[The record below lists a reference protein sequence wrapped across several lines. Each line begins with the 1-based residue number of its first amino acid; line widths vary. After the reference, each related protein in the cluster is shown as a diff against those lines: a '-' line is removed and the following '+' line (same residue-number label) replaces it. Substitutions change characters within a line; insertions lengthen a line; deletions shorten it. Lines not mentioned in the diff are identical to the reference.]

1 MKSIDSH
8 NPRFIFRGLWG
19 VLWICLLFGLPV
31 SALSAIDPPVNEN
44 GQPPTQPAT
53 QEEVE
58 EEKEPIAPEEEEKG
72 EESTAG
78 ATEQELP
85 PPEEAAPSEEKS
97 ESEGEEEEKEK
108 AVAAEAGEQED
119 EAEPPGVTPLQ
130 QNAEEQAEEHA
141 SDEELDAAKQAA
153 MASIGKAGTT
163 TQKADKPA
171 ALGPRT
177 PAGGQRPGAPNGRGA
192 AQGESAAR
200 PGAGQRDG
208 RALNAAGVRPGVGSP
223 PRALP
228 SRPAQTPPGAS
239 SQVQQPT
246 AGPRV
251 PPGHQQP
258 LPGAT
263 PTGQPGRPGT
273 RPGGPTG
280 SGGSTTSTP
289 PLTNTFTTMT
299 FVVGPPDPESKTYRF
314 DYDNTPWSEVLVD
327 FSRVSGL
334 PWLNQPDPPLNDSLT
349 FRSPREF
356 NYAEALEQLNELLL
370 ARPLNKYLVRRKDNY
385 LTINRLPDL
394 MREIP
399 PEKMFITFEE
409 FEAAKLDRF
418 DICLTRFKVPEG
430 WSAFQVIEEFRPMF
444 TDTYGT
450 EVVGE
455 NEIELTGLV
464 EEHYRFRDVIRTVA
478 RKAPPPPDMRPMLVL
493 TPKVAKAVD
502 LANILKQFYPPIAP
516 TARVPGG
523 PGVDQKA
530 DRAKQITILP
540 EPKNNRLIVKAPND
554 ILTEIAQMVDK
565 LDSGAPVEGQSM
577 KVIRLEHASAMM
589 IQAVLKPLFQQQK
602 AGIKQKAAL
611 EYVSP
616 EVDAEYDRDLVAD
629 PAGNSVIVFGSK
641 IGVEKAEALVKQWD
655 VPDTN
660 DLTEIVELKNA
671 EAATVQAAL
680 AALLAPMAQKGVPP
694 PRIAVQSSRKL
705 LISCGKSEI
714 ARIRELID
722 KLDVPHEEDA
732 KEHFVQLRNALP
744 SVVAQTLSQLV
755 GGTAPPRMMPARP
768 AAPGQPQAAMPVQV
782 PGSSIPG
789 GAKFI
794 PDDSTGLLIVYCPD
808 KDWQRIDSL
817 IQTLDGQA
825 SMGTPLLQSFE
836 LKNAKAADVA
846 NMLQQLFPAPAARTP
861 GSPAQ
866 LITVDAFKNAVKV
879 FAKAEFIEK
888 VAPFIEQLDVE
899 SEWPLTVIH
908 LENVQADVIAPI
920 LLQSIGGGGGAAAPR
935 MVMQP
940 GAPGQPPRPVPAP
953 AAAVGGGSN
962 VRIVAE
968 PITNSLLIN
977 APPKELGQIQ
987 DLIAKMEQVGGDK
1000 ADTRVILVP
1009 EHRPAAE
1016 LAEALM
1022 SLVGS
1027 GSPRMPRAGGPQGA
1041 AAAAAAAV
1049 QAAAGGGAVKIVA
1062 SGSRIILSGP
1072 QDEVAK
1078 AITLFYELDVV
1089 DQTAV
1094 SRKYAVEDAEE
1105 DAKKLQAM
1113 LGLSGPSGVPAP
1125 AAPGAPGR
1133 PGAPRPAAAGALS
1146 GGTITIYPDIFANVI
1161 YVRAMPK
1168 DFPEIER
1175 QLQLILGESENVDG
1189 RTIDPVGTIAGL
1201 FVYQLKHKRAWDIG
1215 WTLEDLLSSGPKT
1228 SSSIKFEEGPDEYT
1242 LIVKNCKPA
1251 QKDEVIK
1258 LIEMFDVPDARRKDR
1273 PDMIVVESK
1282 KFSPEQLLLLIQK
1295 NYVSPTGAKLIVGD
1309 LGDLDTRVPVIDIHA
1324 DKEKEETP
1332 QPPTTIG
1339 AIHPCRLPLCL
1350 LPVMLGAAAQQL
1362 DEEPAGVQ
1370 QPGGAAS
1377 SSPSEEG
1384 DAIPPEV
1391 VPTQPA
1397 GEIAATSTQPSQEV
1411 LITLDPDT
1419 GKLIVIGPEKEL
1431 ESISTLVNELTSGE
1445 SPTVYRVFPLKYV
1458 EVNTA
1463 AQLLNNVFNQP
1474 QAIQTPRQRQPRQG
1488 AQAGAPGQPGA
1499 APGQAGGRPGEAGQ
1513 RDARQA
1519 QQQPEPAVVA
1529 APGRVRIVPD
1539 VRTRSLFV
1547 VSPLSD
1553 IPLIIDLLRQIDKE
1567 VPPGEQ
1573 TIRIFKLVT
1582 LDATQVVQN
1591 LRDVLG
1597 LGGAKGVRQ
1606 VMQGQQ
1612 RGQMSPEQQAQMQQQ
1627 MLQMQGQEGQGVLL
1641 TGEENVKLTAVTQTN
1656 SIIAQAPPDT
1666 LNLIESLIND
1676 LEKQPDTTKQEMR
1689 RVPLVNARATDVAA
1703 IVRDIASKV
1712 VPGAPGAAPGA
1723 PGGGARRGGAISVNA
1738 DARTNSV
1745 ILAGQVSDLDAVV
1758 DVVKELDIDDSRG
1771 SNIKQIAVKGDAQAI
1786 ASAIKSVFGGAGP
1799 QQAQDIIITAD
1810 PSTATIVVKAPAPQM
1825 AEIEKQIAEMDSKV
1839 AIEQQRR
1846 SVKMQFGDA
1855 ETIAQN
1861 LQAIFADTRSQRG
1874 AKQNIAIKGVK
1885 SNNTVYVTGA
1895 DDEAFEQI
1903 SAMAREMDA
1912 APSNVQVKS
1921 FPLKYA
1927 SAVDVEQ
1934 KLATMMARAVQTGGL
1949 GNYKL
1954 DLVGVVSDARTNSL
1968 IVTGGPVTFMILD
1981 DVLKQIDVE
1990 PQLRLETKSYAF
2002 KPPIVAGDVARNI
2015 NELFRDDNA
2024 RTTGVN
2030 PPTVTFNSQGNI
2042 VTVNANPTQ
2051 HEKIQRNIVDPLMT
2065 AIGEPLQDYQVL
2077 LQYARADEIKTTI
2090 EDFMNKWRQT
2100 TGNRPQVAFTIT
2112 ADANANMLLINCSP
2126 STKAVF
2132 DKQLAELD
2140 KESVVLAGER
2150 TPRAYV
2156 LKYANPQ
2163 SVQEAINRQFTRT
2176 SGARIAERDQV
2187 TTSVD
2192 ADTRTIVVTANES
2205 NHKKARELIDMMD
2218 VEVSERMTKAFSVQ
2232 FVTPWTMASII
2243 NQQFQGRGGRS
2254 PSDQVTASFED
2265 GTRSIVVTASPKNM
2279 ELVGKLI
2286 SETDRMP
2293 EHGAKETRFMPLKSA
2308 RADELVRP
2316 LTEAVQ
2322 AKTMPDQRGRYP
2334 VSIAADVAS
2343 NNLIVTAVTDM
2354 FADIE
2359 QMVAALD
2366 VAQQGESERVRQI
2379 FKLTFAD
2386 PGSVYNAIVESF
2398 RQIGRSPSPRDA
2410 VSATQD
2416 WWTNSVIVTASR
2428 ENMEKIGQL
2437 VEEMDKPGDQLRTQN
2452 IIELANTNAVDVA
2465 NSLQQ
2470 IFDAANRGR
2479 RTQGGAMTV
2488 RAIEGTT
2495 KIAVLANAEEL
2506 RQVKELIDQIDV
2518 QGGRAVHTV
2527 SMPELV
2533 SAKSVADNVNKLFGA
2548 QGGRRDGP
2556 SAEFHEPTN
2565 TLLVFATDAEF
2576 EKINTQVIE
2585 VLSQQPTIG
2594 ALKIFKVPLKYAVA
2608 DEVAKTLQDFFDK
2621 KAGVQRQSANRPWW
2635 ADGGSSAKQ
2644 LDNQVTV
2651 MAEPASNM
2659 LIVYCTDTTKEII
2672 DDLLKDID
2680 TDEPPGGK
2688 RVMEMVA
2695 LKYMD
2700 AAEMLTILTE
2710 YLKISKRTQENQGNE
2725 NPWWWGG
2732 GRRGQQEQDKA
2743 VLAGDTRLTS
2753 VESLNAI
2760 IVVGKPE
2767 TVQDVMAKIQEM
2779 DVEQTDG
2786 ANVPQTIKL
2795 ANASA
2800 SEMATTLDRTFNDPA
2815 RKKTGGTAYVPPTIV
2830 PVEATNSLI
2839 VRAKPAE
2846 FALIKKMA
2854 EGLDAEMVDET
2865 SGVRILPI
2873 PVGRNVE
2880 ELADTIQRQVN
2891 ENEQNKQK
2899 LNKDYKPSLVS
2910 IGADTTANALLVAAS
2925 KAQFEEVKRLVDELV
2940 AMGPAGGTGRK
2951 VIKLK
2956 TLTPAQAKQLIEQFQ
2971 QGGQGKGGGA
2981 RPGGGRRGDAD
2992 WTQHRRYEKD
3002 QPKAKVGG
3010 TAYAATLPVFF
3021 SQVIMASAL
3030 AQAPSTQP
3038 ATTRPAATQPKTFTI
3053 NKIEKQQPTPTSKD
3067 ASPKGEAAAKK
3078 PEAAPAVVKPAD
3090 AKTSRP
3096 AAGERPASRPAESK
3110 PKAPVSAKG
3119 AQEPPPQPAKPKEPP
3134 KGLPP
3139 ERRGGDQP
3147 PPVPPPGKTPEEM
3160 IQAATQPAGPF
3171 ISPEAQA
3178 AMRQRLSGAPMTI
3191 GEAGSDTIIFEGN
3204 EQDLEVIEAI
3214 LEMLDTALPEKKIE
3228 YVRLN
3233 NSRAPDLAKTLADVF
3248 KQIEKVGE
3256 RPVRPEDQ
3264 VNVIADP
3271 RTNGLYI
3278 AATEEKMA
3286 QALDLIQKNESAVK
3300 DIDKRIRSFTF
3311 QNRRVT
3317 EAGDVLKKMIGS
3329 YLKQMGLP
3337 ADHITIELDP
3347 QTNSVLITG
3356 GEADLGFAEKIIESL
3371 DAELPETKEGQK
3383 SPMGQADIMVVPLRV
3398 AQADTL
3404 GKLLDEL
3411 LKKAATGDTPM
3422 KDFIRRMRLLD
3433 EHGEIIAAIDL
3444 NRPIAVF
3451 GDKDS
3456 NSLII
3461 ASTQENC
3468 LIMKQIAMAFDRE
3481 PARAEVQY
3489 KVVQL
3494 QYADADGLADQ
3505 IDKFLKESEELTLR
3519 AGGKGDKSGVPD
3531 GEAGPL
3537 VYRAVV
3543 KADVRTNQIMIV
3555 GRPEAVSILEGMIA
3569 HLDVKGLDVMPF
3581 QIIKLEYASASALE
3595 TALTEMMKD
3604 RADALPKGT
3613 GPNADKAEK
3622 VVIKGDP
3629 RARSLI
3635 VAAKPARME
3644 ELRKLI
3650 KDLDVPS
3657 TALIE
3662 DIRTITVRNSTAVD
3676 LADKLK
3682 KLWEDRQKQQ
3692 ESGSKGLKLEIPAIV
3707 ADERSNSLIVA
3718 ASKADFEAIKSVVD
3732 KIESLELNPMANIY
3746 IVRLRYN
3753 SAKQLSSALKAL
3765 FDKRAEMRT
3774 VDGKVR
3780 PEDKVAIEVDEVTN
3794 ALLVAASRE
3803 NYDVLMQKIVEL
3815 DEELGVPGQVEFFVC
3830 DNVQAQRVK
3839 DTIDELFKEGVYKPG
3854 ASGESAQAKTREKV
3868 TVTIDDRSN
3877 ILIVSASP
3885 ENMELAREIYKRMNS
3900 VATPWDAAITKLI
3913 LVEYG
3918 DAVKIAAQIKDHF
3931 DNLDRIRQEGG
3942 SGKGGFG
3949 ITVFADERSNRIVV
3963 GGTKDGIDSAVE
3975 MIKKLD
3981 VRPGEPG
3988 QTMRVY
3994 TLREAPASKVGEM
4007 ITNIF
4012 QERNQPRQGATG
4024 PQVPNVKVTVES
4036 NDSSNSLLINASK
4049 EDHILIEDL
4058 VSRLDRPST
4067 LIDMV
4072 KVFPL
4077 ERARAERVKEIL
4089 EELYKSTQGG
4099 EGRGGRTIA
4108 VVEDKRTNS
4117 VVVAAPPGELDN
4129 IAALVARLDQTEV
4142 KGQAEIGVFLCE
4154 NEDAKKMSELL
4165 NEIMTGQLRDGGGAK
4180 TEDIRELSSMLISYA
4195 TKDPRGREVFL
4206 KTIREN
4212 VQISYSERTN
4222 SVIVV
4227 APPTSLKLI
4236 EQLIR
4241 QLDRIQ
4247 KRPVLVRVFP
4257 LVNSDAQGIVDL
4269 LDKMFAQ
4276 DQGSE
4281 QEREFQKG
4289 REIQVEG
4296 GLSSTG
4302 AVPTAMSQEGGRM
4315 GKGTFGRPKTT
4326 FVAEQ
4331 RTNSVIA
4338 AGWPEDIDVVAD
4350 IIDQLDSRTI
4360 QDRENV
4366 VVQVVN
4372 KKAEDMQTALDSWVQ
4387 AEQQR
4392 LDRLGDAISA
4402 QQKMDQEISVI
4413 AHKDANQL
4421 LVSVSPRYRSKIL
4434 SIIEQFDQAPP
4445 QVMIQVMIAEVT
4457 LDDRFEMGMEFALQE
4472 LRFSETAV
4480 AGGNGVLQSSHF
4492 DVIGG
4497 TDVGAAGS
4505 GLAGF
4510 SFTITGEDFNFLVR
4524 ALQSD
4529 SRLEVIQRPM
4539 IMCQD
4544 KQTANITIGQNVPF
4558 IRGTQVSDSGQVS
4571 SQVEYE
4577 KVGIILD
4584 VEPQINPDG
4593 FVYLKVKPEIS
4604 AIATSTID
4612 IGNGVLAPIFTE
4624 RSAETTV
4631 AVKDGETVVIGG
4643 LITTSE
4649 SEGESKVPFLGDIP
4663 GLGIFFRSTTR
4674 SKQKTELLIAL
4685 TPRIVRTVEDGRRI
4699 SVESRDE
4706 SGIIT
4711 EGMKSS
4717 PMFGKLRLTPEQEIE
4732 DIEAPPGGEPP
4743 VTGPLEEPIRGI
4755 REEPEVKPETKPED
4769 KYGPTVP
4776 RYGPL
4781 VPAGED
4787 LVARRDW
4794 KGA

>member
-1 MKSIDSH
+1 MKSTHSYD
-8 NPRFIFRGLWG
+8 PRFVCRGFWCILWFCLVF
-19 VLWICLLFGLPV
+19 VLPG
-31 SALSAIDPPVNEN
+31 ATLSAIDPPPNEPAEP
-44 GQPPTQPAT
+44 QTQPAA
-53 QEEVE
+53 E
-58 EEKEPIAPEEEEKG
+58 EEGEQEPAAEEEGEQEPTVEAAEQEPPAEAAQPEEKPAEED
-72 EESTAG
+72 
-78 ATEQELP
+78 
-85 PPEEAAPSEEKS
+85 EEAK
-97 ESEGEEEEKEK
+97 KE
-108 AVAAEAGEQED
+108 AEAAAAEVGPQED
-119 EAEPPGVTPLQ
+119 EAVVVPPGVTPLSEGV
-130 QNAEEQAEEHA
+130 EEGAKT
-141 SDEELDAAKQAA
+141 EELDAAKQAA
-153 MASIGKAGTT
+153 MVSIGKANAT
-163 TQKADKPA
+163 TQRAV
-171 ALGPRT
+171 T
-177 PAGGQRPGAPNGRGA
+177 PAGARPKA
-192 AQGESAAR
+192 
-200 PGAGQRDG
+200 PGAGAGRPAGPGAALRDG
-208 RALNAAGVRPGVGSP
+208 RTPVVPGARPGVG
-223 PRALP
+223 ATQ
-228 SRPAQTPPGAS
+228 RPVLNRPGQTPPGTAPTTP
-239 SQVQQPT
+239 VQQPVQPA

-251 PPGHQQP
+251 PPSRPPTHP
-258 LPGAT
+258 AAAPGTSPVT
-263 PTGQPGRPGT
+263 PAGQPPRPGT
-273 RPGGPTG
+273 RPGGPGAGTA
-280 SGGSTTSTP
+280 TP
-289 PLTNTFTTMT
+289 MPSSPMTNTITTMS
-299 FVVGPPDPESKTYRF
+299 FIVGPPDPDAKTYRF
-314 DYDNTPWSEVLVD
+314 DYDNTPWTDVLVD

-334 PWLNQPDPPLNDSLT
+334 PWLNQPDPPLNESLT

-370 ARPLNKYLVRRKDNY
+370 ARPLNKYLIRRKDNY

-399 PEKMFITFEE
+399 PEKMFGTFEA
-409 FEAAKLDRF
+409 FEAAKLERF
-418 DICLTRFKVPEG
+418 DICLTRFRVPNG

-464 EEHYRFRDVIRTVA
+464 EEHNRFRDVIRRLTEQ
-478 RKAPPPPDMRPMLVL
+478 APPPPDLRPMLVL
-493 TPKVAKAVD
+493 TPKVAKVVD
-502 LANILKQFYPPIAP
+502 LANFLKQFYPPVMPAAK
-516 TARVPGG
+516 TPGG

-554 ILTEIAQMVDK
+554 ILTEIAQMVEK
-565 LDSGAPVEGQSM
+565 LDSGSPVEGQAM

-589 IQAVLKPLFQQQK
+589 IQTVLKPLFQQQK

-611 EYVSP
+611 EYVPP

-722 KLDVPHEEDA
+722 KLDVPQEEDA

-755 GGTAPPRMMPARP
+755 GGSAPPRMMPARP

-861 GSPAQ
+861 GSATQ

-920 LLQSIGGGGGAAAPR
+920 LLQSVGGGGGAAAPR

-940 GAPGQPPRPVPAP
+940 GAPGQPPRQVPAP
-953 AAAVGGGSN
+953 VAAGGGGSG

-1009 EHRPAAE
+1009 EHRSAAE

-1022 SLVGS
+1022 NLVGS

-1125 AAPGAPGR
+1125 AAPGTPGR

-1175 QLQLILGESENVDG
+1175 QLQLILGESENVEG
-1189 RTIDPVGTIAGL
+1189 STIDPAGTIAGL

-1215 WTLEDLLSSGPKT
+1215 WTLEELLSSGPKT

-1258 LIEMFDVPDARRKDR
+1258 LIEMFDVPDERRKDR

-1324 DKEKEETP
+1324 DEKKEETP
-1332 QPPTTIG
+1332 QPATTIG

-1350 LPVMLGAAAQQL
+1350 LPVMLGATAQQL

-1397 GEIAATSTQPSQEV
+1397 GEIAATSTQPSQDV

-1431 ESISTLVNELTSGE
+1431 ESISTLVDELTSGE
-1445 SPTVYRVFPLKYV
+1445 SPTVYRVFPLRFV

-1463 AQLLNNVFNQP
+1463 AQLLNNVFNQA
-1474 QAIQTPRQRQPRQG
+1474 QAAPVQRQRQPRQG
-1488 AQAGAPGQPGA
+1488 GQAGAQGQPGA
-1499 APGQAGGRPGEAGQ
+1499 PTAQAGGKPGEAGQ
-1513 RDARQA
+1513 KDARQA
-1519 QQQPEPAVVA
+1519 QQQPEPAVVVT
-1529 APGRVRIVPD
+1529 PGRVRIVPD

-1553 IPLIIDLLRQIDKE
+1553 LPLIIDLLRQIDKA

-1573 TIRIFKLVT
+1573 TIRIFKLAT
-1582 LDATQVVQN
+1582 LDAAQVVQN
-1591 LRDVLG
+1591 LKDVLG
-1597 LGGAKGVRQ
+1597 IGGGARGPRQ
-1606 VMQGQQ
+1606 IMPGQQ

-1712 VPGAPGAAPGA
+1712 VPGAPGATPGA

-1786 ASAIKSVFGGAGP
+1786 ANAIKSVFGGAGP

-1861 LQAIFADTRSQRG
+1861 LQAIFADARSQRG

-1895 DDEAFEQI
+1895 DNEAFEQI

-1990 PQLRLETKSYAF
+1990 PQLKLETKSYAF
-2002 KPPIVAGDVARNI
+2002 LPPVVAGDVARNI

-2024 RTTGVN
+2024 KTTGVN
-2030 PPTVTFNSQGNI
+2030 PPTVTFNAQGNI
-2042 VTVNANPTQ
+2042 VTVTANPTQ
-2051 HEKIQRNIVDPLMT
+2051 HEKIQKNIVDPLMT
-2065 AIGEPLQDYQVL
+2065 AVGQPLQDYQVL
-2077 LQYARADEIKTTI
+2077 LQYARADEVKATI

-2100 TGNRPQVAFTIT
+2100 TGNRPQDAFTIT

-2163 SVQEAINRQFTRT
+2163 SVQDAINKQFART

-2205 NHKKARELIDMMD
+2205 NHKKARELIEMVDIEGVGD
-2218 VEVSERMTKAFSVQ
+2218 RITKAFTVKN
-2232 FVTPWTMASII
+2232 VTPWTMAQII
-2243 NQQFQGRGGRS
+2243 TQQFQRAGRGPG
-2254 PSDQVTASFED
+2254 DQVTASYED
-2265 GTRSIVVTASPKNM
+2265 GTRSIIVSASPKNM
-2279 ELVGKLI
+2279 ELVTRLI
-2286 SETDRMP
+2286 DETDQI
-2293 EHGAKETRFMPLKSA
+2293 GVGTKETRFLQLKNA
-2308 RADELVRP
+2308 RADELVKP
-2316 LTEAVQ
+2316 LKEALE
-2322 AKTMPDQRGRYP
+2322 ARMTPDQRGKYP
-2334 VSIAADVAS
+2334 VTVTADPTS
-2343 NNLIVTAVTDM
+2343 NSLIVTAPPDTFSEV
-2354 FADIE
+2354 E
-2359 QMVAALD
+2359 RMV
-2366 VAQQGESERVRQI
+2366 
-2379 FKLTFAD
+2379 
-2386 PGSVYNAIVESF
+2386 
-2398 RQIGRSPSPRDA
+2398 
-2410 VSATQD
+2410 
-2416 WWTNSVIVTASR
+2416 
-2428 ENMEKIGQL
+2428 GQL
-2437 VEEMDKPGDQLRTQN
+2437 DLG
-2452 IIELANTNAVDVA
+2452 
-2465 NSLQQ
+2465 
-2470 IFDAANRGR
+2470 
-2479 RTQGGAMTV
+2479 
-2488 RAIEGTT
+2488 
-2495 KIAVLANAEEL
+2495 
-2506 RQVKELIDQIDV
+2506 
-2518 QGGRAVHTV
+2518 GGRTVHTV
-2527 SMPELV
+2527 QMPEMIP
-2533 SAKSVADNVNKLFGA
+2533 AKSVAENVNKLFGGGSGA
-2548 QGGRRDGP
+2548 GGRKDGP
-2556 SAEFHEPTN
+2556 NAEFHEPTN

-2576 EKINTQVIE
+2576 EKINDQVIK
-2585 VLSQQPTIG
+2585 VLSEQPTIG
-2594 ALKIFKVPLKYAVA
+2594 ALKIFKIPLKYAVA
-2608 DEVAKTLQDFFDK
+2608 DEVARTLQDFFDK
-2621 KAGVQRQSANRPWW
+2621 KAGVQRQTSNRPWW
-2635 ADGGSSAKQ
+2635 ADGGSPAKQ

-2688 RVMEMVA
+2688 KVMEMVA

-2710 YLKISKRTQENQGNE
+2710 YLKVSKRTQESTTNDT
-2725 NPWWWGG
+2725 PWWYGG
-2732 GRRGQQEQDKA
+2732 GRRGQQQDQDKA

-2767 TVQDVMAKIQEM
+2767 TVQDVLAKIQEM

-2800 SEMATTLDRTFNDPA
+2800 SEMATTLDKTFNDAA
-2815 RKKTGGTAYVPPTIV
+2815 RKKAGGASYMPPVIV
-2830 PVEATNSLI
+2830 PWESTNSLI
-2839 VRAKPAE
+2839 VKAKPADLV
-2846 FALIKKMA
+2846 LIKKMA
-2854 EGLDAEMVDET
+2854 EGLDAEMSDEPT
-2865 SGVRILPI
+2865 GVRILPI
-2873 PVGRNVE
+2873 PIGRSVE
-2880 ELADTIQRQVN
+2880 ELADTIEKQINQ
-2891 ENEQNKQK
+2891 NEQNKQK
-2899 LNKDYKPSLVS
+2899 INKDYKQSLVS

-2925 KAQFEEVKRLVDELV
+2925 KSQFEEVKRLVDELV

-2956 TLTPAQAKQLIEQFQ
+2956 TMTPEQAKQLIERLQ
-2971 QGGQGKGGGA
+2971 QGGQGKSGGA
-2981 RPGGGRRGDAD
+2981 RPTGGRRGDAD
-2992 WTQHRRYEKD
+2992 WTKHRRYERD
-3002 QPKAKVGG
+3002 QPKAKVRG

-3021 SQVIMASAL
+3021 AQVAMTTAV
-3030 AQAPSTQP
+3030 AQVPSTQP
-3038 ATTRPAATQPKTFTI
+3038 ATTRPVATEPKTFTI
-3053 NKIEKQQPTPTSKD
+3053 NKVEKQPPTPTSKD
-3067 ASPKGEAAAKK
+3067 VAPKGEAPPKK
-3078 PEAAPAVVKPAD
+3078 KGAAPAATKPAD
-3090 AKTSRP
+3090 AKPKQP
-3096 AAGERPASRPAESK
+3096 ATGERPASRPAESK
-3110 PKAPVSAKG
+3110 PKAPARPAASRPAGAKAPTG
-3119 AQEPPPQPAKPKEPP
+3119 GTGLPTSQPAAGPKQPP
-3134 KGLPP
+3134 KDPPSGGPGRGQLPS
-3139 ERRGGDQP
+3139 
-3147 PPVPPPGKTPEEM
+3147 VPPPGKTAEEM
-3160 IQAATQPAGPF
+3160 IYAATQPAGPF

-3178 AMRQRLSGAPMTI
+3178 AMRQRLSGAPITI
-3191 GEAGSDTIIFEGN
+3191 GEAGSDSMVIEAN
-3204 EQDLEVIEAI
+3204 EQDLEVIESI
-3214 LEMLDTALPEKKIE
+3214 LQMLDTALPERRIE
-3228 YVRLN
+3228 YIRLN
-3233 NSRAPDLAKTLADVF
+3233 NARAPDLAKTLADVF
-3248 KQIEKVGE
+3248 AKLEKKGD
-3256 RPVRPEDQ
+3256 RTPRPEDK
-3264 VNVIADP
+3264 VDIIADP
-3271 RTNGLYI
+3271 RTNGIYI

-3286 QALDLIQKNESAVK
+3286 QALDLIQKNENASK
-3300 DIDKRIRSFTF
+3300 DIDKRVRSFTF

-3347 QTNSVLITG
+3347 QTNTVLITG
-3356 GEADLGFAEKIIESL
+3356 GEADLSFVEKIIASL
-3371 DAELPETKEGQK
+3371 DAELPEPKEGQK
-3383 SPMGQADIMVVPLRV
+3383 SPMGQADIMVVPLRI
-3398 AQADTL
+3398 AQADVL

-3433 EHGEIIAAIDL
+3433 ERGEVIAAIDL
-3444 NRPIAVF
+3444 NRPIAIF

-3461 ASTQENC
+3461 ASTKENC
-3468 LIMKQIAMAFDRE
+3468 LIMKQVAMAFDRE

-3505 IDKFLKESEELTLR
+3505 LDKFLKDSEDLTLR
-3519 AGGKGDKSGVPD
+3519 AGGKGEKSGVPE

-3537 VYRAVV
+3537 VYKAVV

-3555 GRPEAVSILEGMIA
+3555 GRPEAVTILEGMIA
-3569 HLDVKGLDVMPF
+3569 SLDTKGLDVMPF
-3581 QIIKLEYASASALE
+3581 QIIPLEYASASALE
-3595 TALTEMMKD
+3595 TALAEMMKD

-3650 KDLDVPS
+3650 KQLDVPS

-3682 KLWEDRQKQQ
+3682 QLWEDRQKQQ

-3732 KIESLELNPMANIY
+3732 KIEALELNPMANIY
-3746 IVRLRYN
+3746 IVRLKYN

-3815 DEELGVPGQVEFFVC
+3815 DQELGVPGQVEFFVC

-3854 ASGESAQAKTREKV
+3854 ASGESSQAKTREQV

-3885 ENMELAREIYKRMNS
+3885 ENMELVREIYKRMNS

-3913 LVEYG
+3913 IIAHG
-3918 DAVKIAAQIKDHF
+3918 DAVKIAAQVKDHF
-3931 DNLDRIRQEGG
+3931 DNLDRIRQEGSSG
-3942 SGKGGFG
+3942 KGKGGFG
-3949 ITVFADERSNRIVV
+3949 ITVFADEGSNRIVV
-3963 GGTKDGIDSAVE
+3963 GGTKDGIDSAVD

-3981 VRPGEPG
+3981 VPPG
-3988 QTMRVY
+3988 QPGQVMKVY

-4012 QERNQPRQGATG
+4012 QERNQPRTGAPG

-4058 VSRLDRPST
+4058 VTRLDRPST

-4089 EELYKSTQGG
+4089 EELYKSAQGG
-4099 EGRGGRTIA
+4099 DSGNRTIA
-4108 VVEDKRTNS
+4108 VVEDKRTNA

-4129 IAALVARLDQTEV
+4129 IAALVSRLDETEV

-4165 NEIMTGQLRDGGGAK
+4165 NEIMTGQLREGGGGTK

-4195 TKDPRGREVFL
+4195 AKDPRGKEIFL

-4222 SVIVV
+4222 SIIVV

-4236 EQLIR
+4236 EALVH

-4247 KRPVLVRVFP
+4247 KRAVLVKVFA

-4269 LDKMFAQ
+4269 LEKMFAEAE
-4276 DQGSE
+4276 GSE
-4281 QEREFQKG
+4281 AEKEFQKG

-4302 AVPTAMSQEGGRM
+4302 AVPTAMSQGGGST

-4372 KKAEDMQTALDSWVQ
+4372 KKAEDMQTALDAWVQ

-4392 LDRLGDAISA
+4392 LDRLGDAVSP

-4480 AGGNGVLQSSHF
+4480 VGGNGVLQSSHF
-4492 DVIGG
+4492 DVVGG
-4497 TDVGAAGS
+4497 TDVGASGS

-4544 KQTANITIGQNVPF
+4544 KQTANITVGQNVPF
-4558 IRGTQVSDSGQVS
+4558 IRGTQVSDSGQVT

-4643 LITTSE
+4643 LITTTE

-4663 GLGIFFRSTTR
+4663 GLGILFRSTTR
-4674 SKQKTELLIAL
+4674 SKGKTELLIAL
-4685 TPRIVRTVEDGRRI
+4685 TPRIVRTVEDGRRL

-4711 EGMKSS
+4711 DGMKAS
-4717 PMFGKLRLTPEQEIE
+4717 PMFGKLRLTPESESE
-4732 DIEAPPGGEPP
+4732 VTDIEVPPSQGLPTAEPTEPP
-4743 VTGPLEEPIRGI
+4743 VKEI
-4755 REEPEVKPETKPED
+4755 REGPEQAPEPGPQE
-4769 KYGPTVP
+4769 KYGPTAP
-4776 RYGPL
+4776 RYGPQ
-4781 VPAGED
+4781 VPASED
-4787 LVARRDW
+4787 AVARRDR
-4794 KGA
+4794 KAA